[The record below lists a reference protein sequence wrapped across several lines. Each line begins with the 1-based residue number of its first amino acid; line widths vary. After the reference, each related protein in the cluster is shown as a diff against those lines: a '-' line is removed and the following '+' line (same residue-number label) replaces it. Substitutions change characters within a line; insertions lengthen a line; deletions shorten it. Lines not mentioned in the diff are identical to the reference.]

1 MKMLSIGCNSKLGK
15 KIAIFNLPA
24 RKTCPGATAYCGKIC
39 YAMKAERMYKA
50 AAAMRARN
58 YEASL
63 DSNFVFNMNTELLEF
78 MKKGNQV
85 RIHESGDFY
94 SQTYLDAW
102 INIAAYFPK
111 ISFLAYTKMYDKLD
125 FSKKPANLVIYASY
139 DPTTREKM
147 GTQPPGLHECVIVD
161 EPIVHA
167 PGTVFAQDR
176 TDFWYK
182 CAPVTPGHHNYCG
195 VSCTVCWAGSN
206 NVIFQ
211 KH

>member
-50 AAAMRARN
+50 AAAMRHHN
-58 YEASL
+58 WDASL
-63 DSNFVFNMNTELLEF
+63 NVFFVQAMTDELKTF
-78 MKKGNQV
+78 KGDKV
-85 RIHESGDFY
+85 RIHESGDWY
-94 SQTYLDAW
+94 SQEYLDKW
-102 INIAAYFPK
+102 IQIAAAFPK
-111 ISFLAYTKMYDKLD
+111 ITFLAYTKSYNLD

-139 DPTTREKM
+139 DPTTQDKI
-147 GTQPPGLHECVIVD
+147 GATPAGLHECVITDPVYGCAGKTIASWYHCP
-161 EPIVHA
+161 PISKTH
-167 PGTVFAQDR
+167 R
-176 TDFWYK
+176 
-182 CAPVTPGHHNYCG
+182 NYCG
-195 VSCTVCWAGSN
+195 VSCNVCWAGSN